1 MLKCPVLIKVAGYR
15 SANLLKLGFF
25 PSSHWNRKFRSSRP
39 EAFCKKSV
47 LKNFAKF
54 IGKHLFQ
61 RIFFNKALACNFI
74 KKESRAEVF
83 SCEFCA
89 ISKNILFTEHL
100 RWLFLKIEPLHLY
113 FSKFLITQL
122 AGYSVEQLF
131 WRISIFAEHLRQWL
145 LLFTH

>member
-83 SCEFCA
+83 SCVCA

-100 RWLFLKIEPLHLY
+100 RWLFLKIEPLHLN

-131 WRISIFAEHLRQWL
+131 WRISIFAEHLR
-145 LLFTH
+145 

>member
-83 SCEFCA
+83 SCVCA

-100 RWLFLKIEPLHLY
+100 RWLFLKIEPLHLN

-122 AGYSVEQLF
+122 AEYSVEQLF

>member
-83 SCEFCA
+83 SCVCA
-89 ISKNILFTEHL
+89 ISKNILFTLLL
-100 RWLFLKIEPLHLY
+100 RWLFLKIEPLHLN